1 MYTDHD
7 HVKLLLTYDPHPGRH
22 EDYLRYVR
30 GEFVPML
37 EHMGLTMSESWHTAY
52 GAYPL
57 RLASFLASDRA
68 TMQQIIA
75 SDTFQ
80 ELETRLQ
87 EYVVNY
93 SRKIV
98 PHRSTFQY

>member
-1 MYTDHD
+1 MYGDHD
-7 HVKLLLTYDPHPGRH
+7 PVKMLLTYDPLPGRR
-22 EDYLRYVR
+22 EAYLRYVR
-30 GEFVPML
+30 GEFVPTL

-68 TMQQIIA
+68 TMERIIA

-80 ELETRLQ
+80 ELETKLQ
-87 EYVVNY
+87 EFVANY
-93 SRKIV
+93 NRKIV